1 MNLRKRGDYMY
12 KVKLLDLP
20 RDIDYLK
27 IKDTYI
33 FNELYVNGIDQ
44 ARLHAK
50 MIERNIPL
58 KLSTML

>member
-1 MNLRKRGDYMY
+1 MY

-20 RDIDYLK
+20 KDIDYLK

-33 FNELYVNGIDQ
+33 FNELYINSIDRAKLL
-44 ARLHAK
+44 ARI
-50 MIERNIPL
+50 IEKGKNIPL